1 MLHDVRTPTMRQPE
15 PFGRASEGDG
25 MELINIDRVLSAAR
39 RQWKWVA
46 ICGVIGL
53 LLAVAYV
60 ATAVPQY
67 TASSNL
73 LIDAGGGTR
82 LLNELSSASTSIED
96 ETAILS
102 QVEILRSRKISSA
115 VVDRLDLT
123 NNPVF
128 MTPEQSVFGRL
139 RSLLRQTFDV
149 SAWLGSD
156 DPPPAADSRKRSAVE
171 ALLRNVGISR
181 VGLSSVLSIQYTSPD
196 RDLSAK
202 IADAFAE
209 AYLTDQLDAKYEATR
224 RASGWLQDRI
234 EELRQQSL
242 RSDQAVQTFRAE
254 NNLIAAGGQL
264 VSDQQLEALNNQLI
278 TAQNEV
284 NAAKARYDRTKA
296 LIDSGDTNAVV
307 TDSLGSQLVTSIR
320 TKYLDALRRENDI
333 SSRLG
338 PLHQQAVRLRAEMD
352 EYRRQMFSELTRLAD
367 TYQGEYEVAQARE
380 ASLRES
386 VAKATGVS
394 SNANNLQVQLRE
406 LEREA
411 DTYRN
416 LYQTFLQRYQ
426 EAIQQQSF
434 PVTTARVIT
443 NAQPPLKPSQ
453 PRKLLVLALGAFLG
467 CAGGAGIGAAREFRD
482 RFFRTADQVSE
493 NLGLECLGL
502 ITRVPNQRTQK
513 RSPAELEAMEAQR
526 LIRRSSSVSR
536 YVLDHPLSSFAETL
550 RSVKIAADLTIEEPR
565 GKIIGVVS
573 VLPGEGKSTVS
584 ANLASLLALQGART
598 LLIDCDLR
606 NPGLTRAVAAH
617 AKNGLV
623 EAILQE
629 RPVADVVYTDPD
641 TGLAVIPAVLKQRIP
656 HTSELLTSNSMTA
669 LLNEASRHYDY
680 ILLDLPPIN
689 PVVDVRAMA
698 HRVDG
703 FVFVVEW
710 GNTARRVVRSAL
722 NANPRI
728 AERCLGVVLNKV
740 DSEKMKFYREF
751 GSTEYYNARYA
762 SYYTDAAS

>member
-1 MLHDVRTPTMRQPE
+1 MLNDARALGMRQLNDVDMQK
-15 PFGRASEGDG
+15 ASDG
-25 MELINIDRVLSAAR
+25 VELINIDRVLAAAR

-53 LLAVAYV
+53 LLAVVYV

-128 MTPEQSVFGRL
+128 MVPEQSVFGRI

-156 DPPPAADSRKRSAVE
+156 DPPPTADSRKRSAVE

-181 VGLSSVLSIQYTSPD
+181 VGLSSVLAIQYTSPD

-242 RSDQAVQTFRAE
+242 RSDQAVQTFRAD

-307 TDSLGSQLVTSIR
+307 TDSLASQLVTSIR

-380 ASLRES
+380 ESLRES

-467 CAGGAGIGAAREFRD
+467 CAAGAGIGAAREFRD

-502 ITRVPNQRTQK
+502 ITRVPSQRTQK
-513 RSPAELEAMEAQR
+513 RSPAELEAMEGQR

-536 YVLDHPLSSFAETL
+536 YVLDHPLSAFAETL

-565 GKIIGVVS
+565 GKIIGMVS

-641 TGLAVIPAVLKQRIP
+641 TGLAVIPAVLRQRIP

-710 GNTARRVVRSAL
+710 GRTARRVVRSAL
-722 NANPRI
+722 NAHPRI

>member
-1 MLHDVRTPTMRQPE
+1 MRQPE

>member
-1 MLHDVRTPTMRQPE
+1 MRTPTMRQPE